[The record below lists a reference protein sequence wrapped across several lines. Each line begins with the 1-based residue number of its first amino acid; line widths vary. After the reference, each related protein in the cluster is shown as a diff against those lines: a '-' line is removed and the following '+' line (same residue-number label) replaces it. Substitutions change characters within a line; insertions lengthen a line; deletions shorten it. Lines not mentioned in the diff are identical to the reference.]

1 MKTLNTLAGKIS
13 PHTPSTTDNNANKVI
28 NNNNNNTNTSP
39 YSKPHNDK

>member
-1 MKTLNTLAGKIS
+1 MLQTLNTLAGKIS

-28 NNNNNNTNTSP
+28 TNNNNTNTSP